1 MNDSFKYIL
10 NGIQHEIP
18 SQSHISIQQ
27 KPLPEKTLISQKY
40 ILKYFHD
47 WMEIHEMEYF
57 ITHHTL
63 LGHQIFQGIHI
74 FHPHMEVAI
83 PSHHFEKIAKM
94 KSEFEK
100 DEFILIEHPHHM
112 ILSSTFFSKHPIQL
126 FIYSLI
132 SHSTTFEILY
142 PKKHTFDLYD
152 IYPLQKSAYE
162 EFSVFIPHKPNSI
175 LKNADF
181 NLHFIQFKE
190 NNSFLSQN
198 TKREIIEEPDASSI
212 SSFFPD
218 SIFEPFTIIKERFLP
233 K

>member
-1 MNDSFKYIL
+1 MNDSYKYIL

-18 SQSHISIQQ
+18 TQSHISIQQ
-27 KPLPEKTLISQKY
+27 KPLSEKILISQKY

-47 WMEIHEMEYF
+47 WMELHEMEYF

-74 FHPHMEVAI
+74 FHPYCEVCV
-83 PSHHFEKIAKM
+83 PSHHFQKLAKM

-100 DEFILIEHPHHM
+100 DEFTLIEHPHHM

-132 SHSTTFEILY
+132 SHSTTFEIQY
-142 PKKHTFDLYD
+142 PKKKTFDLYD
-152 IYPLQKSAYE
+152 IYPLQKSEYE
-162 EFSVFIPHKPNSI
+162 EFSLFIPHKPNSI

-190 NNSFLSQN
+190 NNLLQN
-198 TKREIIEEPDASSI
+198 PKREIIEEPDVSSI

-218 SIFEPFTIIKERFLP
+218 SIFEPFSIIKEHFLP

>member
-10 NGIQHEIP
+10 NGIQHEIA

-47 WMEIHEMEYF
+47 WMEMNEMEYF

-74 FHPHMEVAI
+74 FHPHVEVSV
-83 PSHHFEKIAKM
+83 PSHHFQKLAKM

-100 DEFILIEHPHHM
+100 DEFMLIEHPHHM
-112 ILSSTFFSKHPIQL
+112 ILSSTFFPKHTTQL
-126 FIYSLI
+126 FIYSLV

-142 PKKHTFDLYD
+142 PKKKTFDLYD
-152 IYPLQKSAYE
+152 IYPLQKSGYE

-198 TKREIIEEPDASSI
+198 VKREIIEEPDLPTI

-218 SIFEPFTIIKERFLP
+218 SIFEPLSMIKERFLS

>member
-1 MNDSFKYIL
+1 
-10 NGIQHEIP
+10 
-18 SQSHISIQQ
+18 
-27 KPLPEKTLISQKY
+27 
-40 ILKYFHD
+40 
-47 WMEIHEMEYF
+47 
-57 ITHHTL
+57 
-63 LGHQIFQGIHI
+63 
-74 FHPHMEVAI
+74 MEVAI